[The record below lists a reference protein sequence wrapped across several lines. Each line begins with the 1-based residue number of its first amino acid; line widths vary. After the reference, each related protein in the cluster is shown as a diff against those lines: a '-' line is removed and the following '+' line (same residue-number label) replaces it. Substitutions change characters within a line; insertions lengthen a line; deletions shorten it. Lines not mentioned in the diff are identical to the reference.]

1 MTTKTTD
8 SPLPWPPATEQ
19 LPPHLRLMGIAA
31 AKWVSQPVYVL
42 AKLGVADHLAE
53 EELSTTA
60 LADRLEVRCDPLR
73 RCLRAAA
80 SVGIFRETKTDHWT
94 LTDSADYLRTDAQ
107 MSLRDFTVLLG
118 EAPMWAP
125 FGRIMDVM
133 RQDVPAFDAVHGRP
147 MYAHLAEDDELARTY
162 HGAWSSLTEG
172 VMRAVATAYDFA
184 RFATI
189 ADLGGGDGTALR
201 ILLATHPRLSGI
213 LMDLSHASEV
223 HHQGA
228 GHAVEERLRHISG
241 RLPEDVPPGADA
253 YFLKNTLHCL
263 SPDLLLQT
271 LRCIRTKMTR
281 PEQRLL
287 IVEGIVQPGNGFD
300 WSKLMDIEVMVN
312 NGGREHSLEEWRT
325 LLTQAGFR
333 LASAREVLHP
343 QWLLEAE
350 AV

>member
-1 MTTKTTD
+1 MTTKTSD
-8 SPLPWPPATEQ
+8 SPLPWPPAAEQ

-31 AKWVSQPVYVL
+31 AKWVVQPVYVL
-42 AKLGVADHLAE
+42 AKLGAADHLAE
-53 EELSTTA
+53 EELSTAA
-60 LADRLEVRCDPLR
+60 LADRLKVRCDPLR

-80 SVGIFRETKTDHWT
+80 SVGIFRETEQDHWA
-94 LTDSADYLRTDAQ
+94 LTDTADHLRTDAQ

-125 FGRIMDVM
+125 FGHIMDVM
-133 RQDVPAFDAVHGRP
+133 RQDTPAFDAVHGQP

-172 VMRAVATAYDFA
+172 VMRALTTAYDFS

-201 ILLATHPRLSGI
+201 ILLATHPQLRGI
-213 LMDLSHASEV
+213 LMDLSHSGEI
-223 HHQGA
+223 HQGA
-228 GHAVEERLRHISG
+228 DRAFEERLRTVSG
-241 RLPEDVPPGADA
+241 RLPDDVPPGADA

-263 SPDLLLQT
+263 SPDLVLQT
-271 LRCIRTKMTR
+271 LRRIRSEMTR

-287 IVEGIVQPGNGFD
+287 IVEGVVQQGNGFD

-325 LLTQAGFR
+325 LLSQSGFR
-333 LASAREVLHP
+333 LTSAREVLHP

-350 AV
+350 AA